1 MYGNGD
7 MSKEQFKGWFFFF
20 LLLLFFFP
28 LLVNSRNDQI
38 KMKRVREK

>member
-7 MSKEQFKGWFFFF
+7 MSKEQFKGFLFF

-28 LLVNSRNDQI
+28 LIVNSRNDQI